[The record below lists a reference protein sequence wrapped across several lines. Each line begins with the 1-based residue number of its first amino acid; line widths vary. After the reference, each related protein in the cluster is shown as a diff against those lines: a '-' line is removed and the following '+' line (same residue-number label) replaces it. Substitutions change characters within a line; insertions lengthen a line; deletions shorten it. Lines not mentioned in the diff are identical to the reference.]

1 MTEICR
7 DYKDKPNKTKKT
19 LLKNFAKNTNF
30 DGFAN
35 E

>member
-7 DYKDKPNKTKKT
+7 DYIKTTLTKQKT
-19 LLKNFAKNTNF
+19 LLKNFAINTNF